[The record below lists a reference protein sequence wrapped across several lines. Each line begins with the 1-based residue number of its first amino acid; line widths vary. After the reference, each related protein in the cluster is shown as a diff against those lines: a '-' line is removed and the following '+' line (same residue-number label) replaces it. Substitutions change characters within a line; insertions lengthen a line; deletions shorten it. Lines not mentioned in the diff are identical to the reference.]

1 MKIRRPI
8 LIGASGGLLV
18 AIAFVFLP
26 IFVQMQGGDNP
37 LFKAVLPLC
46 IGLANIFM
54 PNQDMA
60 GLFFALPLMIF
71 VPIVTGAFLGLVY
84 AVLKELIKIANG
96 Q

>member
-8 LIGASGGLLV
+8 IIGASGGLLV
-18 AIAFVFLP
+18 AIAFIFLP
-26 IFVQMQGGDNP
+26 VFVQMQGGDNP
-37 LFKAVLPLC
+37 LFKFVLPLC
-46 IGLANIFM
+46 SGLANIFM
-54 PNQDMA
+54 PDQDMA